1 MFSNKLNILCH
12 GKGWCCGTHKLW
24 HKQITNS
31 ICWRN
36 IQVLES
42 FVLGDGTK
50 FGEHLKHRSERANST
65 PMWGR
70 QISAVAGLQNCNR
83 VVCSRTKMI
92 HYIWSSKQ
100 LCRQFVNEFIWIFR
114 FSLAP
119 VYVIWFA
126 HEALLAYFPSSC
138 YVYLFH
144 TVLTVVLF

>member
-1 MFSNKLNILCH
+1 MARADVAVLINYDTNRSLIVFADEIFRFSSL
-12 GKGWCCGTHKLW
+12 
-24 HKQITNS
+24 
-31 ICWRN
+31 
-36 IQVLES
+36 S
-42 FVLGDGTK
+42 FVLGDGRVT
-50 FGEHLKHRSERANST
+50 ELNLASILKHRSERANST